1 LASANWGTK
10 RRCSTC
16 GAAFYDLNRAPITCP
31 KCHSA
36 YVAAP
41 RVPVRGSA
49 RTRSVES
56 VVPEP
61 AEAEAFEED
70 EILDHPDED
79 EEEAEIP
86 RDTEGEGD
94 DEELRE

>member
-16 GAAFYDLNRAPITCP
+16 GAAFYDLNRDPITCP

-41 RVPVRGSA
+41 RVPVRGGS
-49 RTRSVES
+49 RTRAVGP
-56 VVPEP
+56 VGAEP

-70 EILDHPDED
+70 EILEHTDED
-79 EEEAEIP
+79 EEEVP
-86 RDTEGEGD
+86 RDTEGDGD
-94 DEELRE
+94 EEELRE